1 MRGEVVPASGL
12 AASDLRRMLTL
23 LDTYFEGVTHEQF
36 ERDLKDKTSVVL
48 LRDEEGTIQGFS
60 TFKVYRSTA
69 TKQSTAVV
77 CSGDTI
83 VDLAHRASTALART
97 WLQVARSM
105 AAAMECERSVWLLI
119 VSGFR
124 TYRFMPVFWRRH
136 LPRHGHASDAD
147 RVLLIALAFE
157 RFGPAFD
164 ASSGIVRLS
173 SPQRLRPQ
181 FVEVPSEKEA
191 DPEIRFFLERN
202 PGHAEGDELVC
213 LCDLDDANLTAVGR
227 RLVFGRRG
235 NEVS

>member
-1 MRGEVVPASGL
+1 MRGEVVSTGGL

-36 ERDLKDKTSVVL
+36 ERDLQDKTSVVL

-60 TFKVYRSTA
+60 TFKVYRSAA

-83 VDLAHRASTALART
+83 VDMAHRASTALART
-97 WLQVARSM
+97 WLRVARSM

-124 TYRFMPVFWRRH
+124 TYRFMPVFWRRYM
-136 LPRHGHASDAD
+136 PSHGRAPDAD
-147 RVLLIALAFE
+147 QTLLNTLALE

-181 FVEVPSEKEA
+181 FVEVPSGKED
-191 DPEIRFFLERN
+191 DPGVRFFLERN
-202 PGHAEGDELVC
+202 PGHAQGDELVC
-213 LCDLDDANLTAVGR
+213 LCDLDDANLTEVGR

-235 NEVS
+235 VELP